1 MGSHPPRCAA
11 VSTIDG
17 YLAGLDEPDQVALAR
32 VLAIAMEEAPD
43 AEQGTS
49 YGVPA
54 LSFEGKALLGFR
66 ASAKHLAVDPFSPAA
81 VDAVRDQVPGA
92 RLSKGT
98 VRFAVE
104 APLPEQAIRDLVR
117 ARRDEIAGS

>member
-1 MGSHPPRCAA
+1 MG
-11 VSTIDG
+11 TIDG

-32 VLAIAMEEAPD
+32 VLAVAMEEVPD

-54 LSFEGKALLGFR
+54 LWFVGKPLLGFR
-66 ASAKHLAVDPFSPAA
+66 ASAKHLAVYPFSPAA

-92 RLSKGT
+92 QLSKGT
-98 VRFAVE
+98 VRFTVE
-104 APLPEQAIRDLVR
+104 APLPEQAVRDLVR